1 MPYKLIISETTK
13 WNDQNE
19 NELLM
24 SLDRP
29 AKGAGQCCT

>member
-29 AKGAGQCCT
+29 AKGAGQWYT